1 MQCELL
7 WFLEI
12 VQPHLLTGGQVGSA
26 SERKDTQDEDDPF
39 AKSEIR
45 ELLNATVERARQRGL
60 EKLDD
65 MKAKTLAISL
75 QAGAG
80 QAHRAVNLDNA
91 LPHLRLVVETESKH
105 SECKTE
111 KSSIADL

>member
-12 VQPHLLTGGQVGSA
+12 VQPHLLSGGQGGNA
-26 SERKDTQDEDDPF
+26 GEQKDTQDKGDPF
-39 AKSEIR
+39 ANSDLY

-60 EKLDD
+60 EKLDE
-65 MKAKTLAISL
+65 MKAKALAISL

-80 QAHRAVNLDNA
+80 QAHRAQVQQRNRA
-91 LPHLRLVVETESKH
+91 QLRRVQQVVVLQR
-105 SECKTE
+105 
-111 KSSIADL
+111 SIAVHCALC

>member
-12 VQPHLLTGGQVGSA
+12 VQPHPLTRGQVGSA

-39 AKSEIR
+39 AKSEIH
-45 ELLNATVERARQRGL
+45 ELLNATAERARQRGL

-65 MKAKTLAISL
+65 MKTEALAISL

-91 LPHLRLVVETESKH
+91 LPPLRLVVETESKN
-105 SECKTE
+105 SEGN
-111 KSSIADL
+111 I